1 MDQFPDITI
10 PPEDIKED
18 LAIIETEDLKSDPFV
33 RQPPIK
39 PPQPEAVKAKPKAK
53 RQVSEK
59 QKAHLANARKMA
71 RERKQAKKLEE
82 EQEKKQ
88 AVAKPD
94 IKEVAQVI
102 SQPKTDTGT
111 GISQGSKVDGFEQ
124 FLGYMDQYSDMMLKM
139 KHEEQRKREE
149 AERKE
154 KEMEAKY
161 FKKFQEQQKKKKLEK
176 QQEQSLDNIQS
187 DVMEKKQPKKGI
199 DILNPPTVDY
209 GEYSSYF

>member
-1 MDQFPDITI
+1 MDQFPDITM

-33 RQPPIK
+33 RQHPIK

-88 AVAKPD
+88 AEAKPD

-111 GISQGSKVDGFEQ
+111 AVSQGSKVDGFEQ

-139 KHEEQRKREE
+139 KQEEQKKREE

-161 FKKFQEQQKKKKLEK
+161 FKKFKEQQKKKKLEK
-176 QQEQSLDNIQS
+176 QQQEPVKKPQKASL
-187 DVMEKKQPKKGI
+187 
-199 DILNPPTVDY
+199 DILNPPKTDY